1 MKMNRPKRYGKNDKG
16 SLTVEAVLSLP
27 IFLCFFMLLLF
38 SIKTAVIHITLD
50 FAVNETAKQLA
61 TAAYPMTFLNEMEDE
76 AFSDAEEG
84 GIPSLSEEGAKI
96 KGYLTEESSGM
107 LEKLMTGD
115 LKADDIADAFESV
128 KNSVV
133 SDYTSGLTQYLLS
146 SIKGDYYAV
155 KARVKYRAVNLL
167 LDKFLKGGWV
177 EREKTEILYV
187 ELPQS
192 DTEYRYRVEEK
203 KDASYTKFYEELGFG
218 PGQDDVVVS
227 LQYKTHIPVP
237 FFADRELAYRFTAVE
252 KAWIHGGNGVYTVH
266 PKKEQTGGEKE
277 GEKEEN
283 ASTGTK
289 GTSKVEE
296 SYKKLQQSTVYV
308 TTKAGK
314 KYHKA
319 GCMHLSKRSTIPL
332 KMDEAQKKG
341 FTPCKRC
348 YGK

>member
-227 LQYKTHIPVP
+227 LKYKTHIPVP
-237 FFADRELAYRFTAVE
+237 FFADWELAYRFTAVE

-266 PKKEQTGGEKE
+266 PKKEQSGGEKE
-277 GEKEEN
+277 EKEEN